1 MQQYNMG
8 IDTLVREEA
17 RRDGLLE
24 QLINLENVP
33 ELQYAKEHNLA
44 MAANGAMFSKEHL
57 SIIVEEVIE
66 LYAERKATQKKLK
79 EAKRAYEDNP
89 TDELATTILILDAIQ
104 IAIKIAINSL
114 YGASGNEGF
123 RYFNHSIAEG
133 ITQSGQLAIKYI
145 GKRVCEFLDK
155 LCDTTTDVAQWW
167 SYSDTDSV
175 VGDSIIIVDGQ
186 EMPISKLF
194 DDTTGAGSITRNGSE
209 VKQVSGRVARAFDG
223 SNVVDK
229 PITYVMRHKTN
240 KRLYRI
246 SDGSNQSVI
255 VTEDHSV
262 IVKRDGECVSC
273 KPHNILVS
281 SDSIILHDGCTA
293 TPTIEYIGYTNDY
306 IYEYID
312 ANEYVYDIEVEDTH
326 NFFANGI
333 LVHNSMYI
341 SLDYLVQKL
350 THGKPFEEKAMV
362 DLIDKITKEK
372 IEPFIEECLEELAA
386 HMNAYTNS
394 MVMKREV
401 IADAMIFRA
410 KKKYIAS
417 ILDNE
422 GIRYHEPHL
431 KTMGV
436 ETATSTTPQFV
447 KDALL
452 KCYAIMLRGKE
463 EELIEFISQFKQQF
477 KQVPYEEIATPRG
490 VNNLGKWIES
500 DGSYKLR
507 IPFHI
512 KASHEYNRLLNEHG
526 LIDMTPITDASK
538 IRLLLL
544 KPNAIVDGGYIAY
557 NSFLPKE
564 FGLHDLIDYDT
575 MLEKTFID
583 PIKSFSD
590 LLGWNTE
597 KVNTLSSFFD

>member
-1 MQQYNMG
+1 
-8 IDTLVREEA
+8 
-17 RRDGLLE
+17 
-24 QLINLENVP
+24 
-33 ELQYAKEHNLA
+33 
-44 MAANGAMFSKEHL
+44 
-57 SIIVEEVIE
+57 
-66 LYAERKATQKKLK
+66 
-79 EAKRAYEDNP
+79 
-89 TDELATTILILDAIQ
+89 
-104 IAIKIAINSL
+104 
-114 YGASGNEGF
+114 
-123 RYFNHSIAEG
+123 
-133 ITQSGQLAIKYI
+133 
-145 GKRVCEFLDK
+145 
-155 LCDTTTDVAQWW
+155 
-167 SYSDTDSV
+167 
-175 VGDSIIIVDGQ
+175 
-186 EMPISKLF
+186 
-194 DDTTGAGSITRNGSE
+194 
-209 VKQVSGRVARAFDG
+209 
-223 SNVVDK
+223 
-229 PITYVMRHKTN
+229 
-240 KRLYRI
+240 
-246 SDGSNQSVI
+246 
-255 VTEDHSV
+255 
-262 IVKRDGECVSC
+262 
-273 KPHNILVS
+273 
-281 SDSIILHDGCTA
+281 
-293 TPTIEYIGYTNDY
+293 
-306 IYEYID
+306 
-312 ANEYVYDIEVEDTH
+312 
-326 NFFANGI
+326 
-333 LVHNSMYI
+333 MYI

-372 IEPFIEECLEELAA
+372 IEPFIEQCLEELAA

-452 KCYAIMLRGKE
+452 KCYAIMLRGNE
-463 EELIEFISQFKQQF
+463 EELIEFVSQFKQKF

-507 IPFHI
+507 IPFHV
-512 KASHEYNRLLNEHG
+512 KASHEYNRLLQEHG

>member
-1 MQQYNMG
+1 MG
-8 IDTLVREEA
+8 IDTLVKEEA
-17 RRDGLLE
+17 RREGLLE
-24 QLINLENVP
+24 QLINLEPVP

-44 MAANGAMFSKEHL
+44 MAANGAMFSKEQL

-89 TDELATTILILDAIQ
+89 TEELSTQILILDAIQ
-104 IAIKIAINSL
+104 MAIKIAINSL

-145 GKRVCEFLDK
+145 GKRVCEFLDQ
-155 LCDTTTDVAQWW
+155 LCDTTSDVANWW
-167 SYSDTDSV
+167 IYSDTDSV
-175 VGDSIIIVDGQ
+175 VGDSIIIVDGR

-194 DDTTGAGSITRNGSE
+194 DDTTGAVSITRNGSE

-229 PITYVMRHKTN
+229 PISYVMRHKTN
-240 KRLYRI
+240 KRLYRV
-246 SDGSNQSVI
+246 SDGTQSVI
-255 VTEDHSV
+255 ITEDHSV
-262 IVKRDGECVSC
+262 IVKRGGKCLSC
-273 KPHNILVS
+273 KPADMFA
-281 SDSIILHDGCTA
+281 SDSIILHDGSTA
-293 TPTIEYIGYTNDY
+293 TPSIEYIGYTDDY

-312 ANEYVYDIEVEDTH
+312 VDEYVYDIEVEDTH

-333 LVHNSMYI
+333 LVHNSCYF

-350 THGKPFEEKAMV
+350 THGKPFEETAMV

-372 IEPFIEECLEELAA
+372 IEPFIEQCLEELAN
-386 HMNAYTNS
+386 HMNAYTNA

-401 IADAMIFRA
+401 IADAVIFRA

-422 GIRYHEPHL
+422 GLRYHEPHL

-452 KCYAIMLRGKE
+452 RCYAIMLRGQE
-463 EELIEFISQFKQQF
+463 SELIDFVSQFKHQF

-500 DGSYKLR
+500 DGSYKIR
-507 IPFHI
+507 IPFHV
-512 KASHEYNRLLNEHG
+512 KASHEYNRLLREHG